1 MPSVKRSW
9 DVSVASR
16 ARAAS
21 RKRSM
26 APTSKILGVRSR
38 TANPFPTRFTE
49 RIAKRA
55 RTRSGMRTRSKSSTR
70 TTMRRRIRRAG
81 SAMGQPRRY
90 MYKRSRL
97 MNTRPNMS
105 LLLNTHIL
113 RLQGVKK
120 ELQEPSTTGTYFPG
134 YYVINTGVGSSV
146 LSDTSVRPVYM
157 VDLNSFTNTTTAYTN
172 AVAQLGFDDGA
183 NPVWTVKTT
192 QQQTGGDL
200 ADARW
205 VPENTRFSAGDNN
218 PQGLYVQ
225 DRWFDIRMKLYGARK
240 QAVTYDVM
248 LVKFDEE
255 HFIPNIFTGTVA
267 PTGNEANEYANFWQ
281 NISRNLSYNTILPG
295 AGAWRRKVRVLRTRR
310 VILNAS
316 TSDDLETNPDNVDL
330 KWFVRDN
337 KIRRF
342 FSDRER
348 FATQTA
354 VELAAWNQVS
364 QVTSVLNS
372 PDNSRTRLFLLV
384 RATDISPTVQGVDE
398 DLDDSPSFDMCIRKK
413 SILYPRSS

>member
-16 ARAAS
+16 SRAAG

-26 APTSKILGVRSR
+26 APASQILGVRSR
-38 TANPFPTRFTE
+38 TANPFPTRFSE

-55 RTRSGMRTRSKSSTR
+55 RTRSGMRTRRNSSTR
-70 TTMRRRIRRAG
+70 TTMRRRSRRAG

-97 MNTRPNMS
+97 MNTRPNMN
-105 LLLNTHIL
+105 LLFNYHVL

-120 ELQEPSTTGTYFPG
+120 ELQEPSTTTTYFPG

-146 LSDTSVRPVYM
+146 VSDTSVRPVYM
-157 VDLNSFTNTTTAYTN
+157 VDLNSFSNGTTPFTN
-172 AVAQLGFDDGA
+172 AVAQLGFDDAA

-192 QQQTGGDL
+192 QAQTGSDL

-205 VPENTRFSAGDNN
+205 VNENTRFAAGINR
-218 PQGLYVQ
+218 GMYVQ

-248 LVKFDEE
+248 LVKFVEE

-267 PTGNEANEYANFWQ
+267 PTGNEASEYANFWQ
-281 NISRNLSYNTILPG
+281 NICRNLSYNTILPG
-295 AGAWRRKVRVLRTRR
+295 AGAWRKKVRVLRSRR

-316 TSDDLETNPDNVDL
+316 TSDDLEINPDNIDL

-348 FATQTA
+348 FTTQTQ
-354 VELAAWNQVS
+354 VEVAAWNQIQ

-384 RATDISPTVQGVDE
+384 RATDISPTVTGIDE